1 MVATD
6 HISIR
11 AVTGPDR
18 DLAVRLLTAQ
28 LVEHALPAD
37 PGGIGRGIDLAL
49 EPGSPAWLLLAERS
63 GEAVG
68 ITLANQIVSV
78 EKYGF
83 ALWIEELYVLPTA
96 RRTGVARA
104 LLAFL
109 VEEGR
114 KRGVRAIEL
123 EVVPSQSA
131 AFALYR
137 GIGFREVHR
146 QRLSFDV

>member
-1 MVATD
+1 MTTDLIAIRRATA
-6 HISIR
+6 S
-11 AVTGPDR
+11 DR
-18 DLAVRLLTAQ
+18 DVCVRLLTAQ

-37 PGGIGRGIDLAL
+37 PGGIGHGIDLAL
-49 EPGSPAWLLLAERS
+49 APGSPAWLLLAERA
-63 GEAVG
+63 GDTVG

-83 ALWIEELYVLPTA
+83 ALWIEELYVTPAA

-109 VEEGR
+109 VDEG
-114 KRGVRAIEL
+114 KQRGVRAIEL
-123 EVVPSQSA
+123 EVVRSQEA

-137 GIGFREVHR
+137 ASGFREVHR
-146 QRLSFDV
+146 QRLSRDV